1 MHMNDQQLDDLK
13 QFIAATVSQ
22 TEARL
27 DGRIDGLRV
36 ELCAEINGLRGDLVE
51 LRNEMHEGFAGVG
64 DALDAMSGDFDTRL
78 THLEK
83 SAA

>member
-22 TEARL
+22 SEARL

-36 ELCAEINGLRGDLVE
+36 ELCGEING

-64 DALDAMSGDFDTRL
+64 DALEAMSGDFDTRL
-78 THLEK
+78 TRLEK